1 MITAIIILS
10 AAAFVSA
17 LIATIIHQKALAY
30 NDCYREEAALGA
42 LSPRSTENRAER
54 PQQAQST
61 RLRKATS
68 VRRKTGHAYAHHICL
83 DR

>member
-42 LSPRSTENRAER
+42 LSPRSTNRAER

-61 RLRKATS
+61 KLRKATS